1 MAVKRKKSSIAA
13 VLLVLFI
20 LMAAGAGVLASVAR
34 YLRSE
39 DEKAAIAAEL
49 ARTEME
55 LSIRRAAADQA
66 AKKAAAEE
74 AAKQA
79 AADET
84 ASRPALTRQM
94 LRRNAEEL
102 LTLVNPWNEVPED
115 WEPRLVDIGDGMRI
129 DERAAGALDAM
140 LTECSR
146 SWSRFPCPISAYR
159 TQDYQQGLYE
169 DKIRR
174 VIEEGYSEDEAP
186 AIAAQSVAVPGTSE
200 HQLGF
205 SVDIIDADYPEL
217 DLTQEWTYT
226 QRWLIANCSNYG
238 FILRYPNGSSD
249 ITGIIYEPWHY
260 RYVGVSTA
268 KEIESLG
275 VTFEGYV
282 EMKSAEVQQ

>member
-20 LMAAGAGVLASVAR
+20 LMAAGAGVLASIAR

-275 VTFEGYV
+275 VTFEEYV

>member
-1 MAVKRKKSSIAA
+1 MAVRRKKSSVAA
-13 VLLVLFI
+13 ALLVLFLLI
-20 LMAAGAGVLASVAR
+20 AAGAGIMAAVSE

-39 DEKAAIAAEL
+39 NEKAAIAAEL
-49 ARTEME
+49 ACSEME
-55 LSIRRAAADQA
+55 LSIRRKAAEHTAR
-66 AKKAAAEE
+66 KAAAE
-74 AAKQA
+74 A
-79 AADET
+79 AARQALEDET
-84 ASRPALTRQM
+84 ASRPALTAAM
-94 LRRNAEEL
+94 LERERNEL
-102 LTLVNPWNEVPED
+102 LTLVNPWNTVPED
-115 WEPRLVDIGDGMRI
+115 WEPRLVDIGDGLLV

-146 SWSRFPCPISAYR
+146 SWVRFPCPISAYR
-159 TQDYQQGLYE
+159 TEEYQRGLYE

-174 VIEEGYSEDEAP
+174 VIEEGFSEDEAP

-205 SVDIIDADYPEL
+205 SIDIIDADYPEL

-226 QRWLIANCSNYG
+226 QRWLIDSCTNYG
-238 FILRYPNGSSD
+238 FILRYPEGSSD

-260 RYVGVSTA
+260 RYVGVSVA

-275 VTFEGYV
+275 VTFEEYV

>member
-275 VTFEGYV
+275 VTFEEYV